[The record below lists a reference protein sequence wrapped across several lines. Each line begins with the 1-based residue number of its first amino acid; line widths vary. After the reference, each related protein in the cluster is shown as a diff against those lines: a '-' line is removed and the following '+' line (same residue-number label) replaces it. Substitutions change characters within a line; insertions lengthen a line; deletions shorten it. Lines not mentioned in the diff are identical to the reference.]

1 MWVTFQLHQR
11 HLILIVLI
19 RMKVPWQVRERS
31 MNKLTLSSSF
41 VLLWSCRSCSRRCR
55 ISSTKS
61 RHIIKKPHLQPRT
74 QTEPWCEF
82 RFPTWRT
89 PTNTKISIEGVG
101 GSHFKTVKSCFLGS
115 LIRSCFYY
123 AKCLSVNGT
132 LWFLTFKYSSL
143 WAEIGL
149 KSHQKN
155 MKPIATVT
163 SDFRHAQVLFSGLIF
178 FCPGGKSERHILW
191 ISDQFGLIWQ
201 TICIKLCC
209 LVLIRSHMY
218 IR

>member
-11 HLILIVLI
+11 HLILIVLM

-74 QTEPWCEF
+74 QTELWCEF

-115 LIRSCFYY
+115 FMLLLRQVSVGKWNSLIPNLQVLHLVGWNRTEKSPKEHEADRNSDKWLPPCASALLWTDLF
-123 AKCLSVNGT
+123 LSWRKVG
-132 LWFLTFKYSSL
+132 
-143 WAEIGL
+143 
-149 KSHQKN
+149 KSHTLNIWPVWSHLTDNLHQ
-155 MKPIATVT
+155 I
-163 SDFRHAQVLFSGLIF
+163 VLS
-178 FCPGGKSERHILW
+178 CTYS
-191 ISDQFGLIWQ
+191 
-201 TICIKLCC
+201 
-209 LVLIRSHMY
+209 
-218 IR
+218 